1 MGEKEKKNVFD
12 VLDKQLQDIGT
23 RVSVILEILVAALVF
38 LHALQG
44 SYICFRP
51 QRNYFWQGAAPLH

>member
-38 LHALQG
+38 FACIAY
-44 SYICFRP
+44 S
-51 QRNYFWQGAAPLH
+51 APTGN

>member
-38 LHALQG
+38 LHVL
-44 SYICFRP
+44 
-51 QRNYFWQGAAPLH
+51 